1 LEGFDWLFQFAQ
13 EDASLFIS
21 WYCYRLADQKLVE
34 LARRIDE
41 VNPKQKEEIRTKGSD
56 VFEI

>member
-1 LEGFDWLFQFAQ
+1 MSGSELDEFNH
-13 EDASLFIS
+13 I
-21 WYCYRLADQKLVE
+21 LANHKLIE

-41 VNPKQKEEIRTKGSD
+41 VNPKRKEEEEATALGSD

>member
-1 LEGFDWLFQFAQ
+1 MLLVQLPRRVIRSASELDQFNR
-13 EDASLFIS
+13 I
-21 WYCYRLADQKLVE
+21 LANQKLIE

-41 VNPKQKEEIRTKGSD
+41 VNPKQKEEATVKGSD